1 MWRLWLVCW
10 HGGAAPPTALCTNA
24 FTAGRRAFFVFLIT
38 VGLTFGF
45 PQKGDDPNAP
55 RQMAIHGVVLDP
67 GMQQPVAGALVSLIA
82 IPDKQNRLIGVG
94 VPKEVISTAETDSS
108 GRFSF
113 EPDQPGLYTVEV
125 KKDEYGP
132 VGPIMSGLSTTASLM
147 IDKNAPVREVR
158 LLLARLGRIA
168 GHVVDKE
175 GNEPVANMPVTALQA
190 FYQRGQ
196 RRLIPGGSGITD
208 SDGRFVIRGISS
220 AQYLLAVG
228 PRLQNES
235 GS

>member
-1 MWRLWLVCW
+1 
-10 HGGAAPPTALCTNA
+10 
-24 FTAGRRAFFVFLIT
+24 
-38 VGLTFGF
+38 
-45 PQKGDDPNAP
+45 
-55 RQMAIHGVVLDP
+55 MAIHGVVLDP